1 MILLYLK
8 CTNNIEI
15 IKDIQ
20 LDNCIYHNKKA
31 ILEINDEIL
40 KRDYAELADDF
51 NAWWNKNIE
60 NKGWE
65 KAIYLLILIQMRLY
79 WLNK

>member
-1 MILLYLK
+1 MLYLK

-40 KRDYAELADDF
+40 KRDYVELTDDF
-51 NAWWNKNIE
+51 NTWWNKNIE

-65 KAIYLLILIQMRLY
+65 KGHLFADFNSNENILAE
-79 WLNK
+79 